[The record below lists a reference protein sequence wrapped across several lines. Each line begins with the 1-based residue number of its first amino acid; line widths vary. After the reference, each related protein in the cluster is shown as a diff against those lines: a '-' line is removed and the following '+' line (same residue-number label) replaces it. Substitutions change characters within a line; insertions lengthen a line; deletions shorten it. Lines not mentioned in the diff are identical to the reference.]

1 MGRGNSIHK
10 VTEAGNTLPEIKN
23 DHTLLEE
30 NIKERPGED
39 KARLIDED
47 QIMVSPGFQTEDSEC

>member
-1 MGRGNSIHK
+1 M
-10 VTEAGNTLPEIKN
+10 LPEIKN